1 MEQNYDSIVGL
12 QSLKF
17 LHPVY
22 VQAAASIVGKKE
34 GEGPLGEKFDVVC
47 SDDKFG
53 EDTWELSESALQNL
67 FSVARSFLASPI

>member
-53 EDTWELSESALQNL
+53 EDT
-67 FSVARSFLASPI
+67 